1 MEKKKI
7 SVSKTARYF
16 QAGSISNKTKNVWFV
31 FHGYGMLSEFF
42 IKKFE
47 SLVDSETIIIAPEA
61 TSRFYLEG
69 KYERVGLRVPP
80 PVNIAC
86 VLFSSKVTGILL
98 FKSLS
103 NNTLDDK

>member
-47 SLVDSETIIIAPEA
+47 SLVDS
-61 TSRFYLEG
+61 
-69 KYERVGLRVPP
+69 
-80 PVNIAC
+80 
-86 VLFSSKVTGILL
+86 
-98 FKSLS
+98 
-103 NNTLDDK
+103 